1 MGILSKVWKG
11 FKKGV
16 KKIAKGVKKV
26 FKKIGKA
33 VGKLGIVGQIG
44 MMFLMPYAMG
54 AIGSFFGTAGKL
66 ASWSNTLLGSSNVLA
81 QGVGHGLNLINK
93 AGTFVGNAYK
103 SVTGTISEAFDRTG
117 NFLKGRGFVKTPVVD
132 PTTSIIP
139 KDPSEIARATE
150 TGVSLD
156 TEKILGLEEKTTNL
170 LSPDTV
176 SDIAKG
182 VDPLSK
188 SVTTVK
194 DSKNF
199 FDMSADDFAKSM
211 KTDPSI
217 IAETV
222 KGVTDPTSLLGPKEQ
237 TFLEQIN
244 IFDKDSQ
251 IRKDIAG
258 FDAYDYGKEAVKGTA
273 TEAVLGG
280 AKMAGKQAIAKG
292 LGYEP
297 PEGADYFSI
306 DLPGMSSAGTVN
318 RNVYDQYDLT
328 ATRMGN
334 PYIVQNV
341 SNSNYLNNLIA
352 NDNDSYK
359 AYMANFAA
367 STYTPMQRSLGGF

>member
-11 FKKGV
+11 FKKTV
-16 KKIAKGVKKV
+16 KKIGKGIKKV
-26 FKKIGKA
+26 FKKVAGAI
-33 VGKLGIVGQIG
+33 GKLGIVGQIG

-66 ASWSNTLLGSSNVLA
+66 ASWSNTLLGSSNILA

-132 PTTSIIP
+132 PTAIQASF
-139 KDPSEIARATE
+139 E
-150 TGVSLD
+150 TGQTTVGDAAGNLLDKDGKVILD
-156 TEKILGLEEKTTNL
+156 TGIDKTGLNIKKISTLPEE
-170 LSPDTV
+170 
-176 SDIAKG
+176 
-182 VDPLSK
+182 
-188 SVTTVK
+188 
-194 DSKNF
+194 SKNF

-211 KTDPSI
+211 KTDPSVI
-217 IAETV
+217 SETV
-222 KGVTDPTSLLGPKEQ
+222 KGVTDTTSLLGPKEQ

-244 IFDKDSQ
+244 IFDKDSA

-258 FDAYDYGKEAVKGTA
+258 FDAYDYGKEAVKGVA
-273 TEAVLGG
+273 TESVLGG
-280 AKMAGKQAIAKG
+280 AQMAGTQAVAKG

-306 DLPGMSSAGTVN
+306 DLPGMSSAGAVN
-318 RNVYDQYDLT
+318 RNVYNEYDLT
-328 ATRMGN
+328 ATKMGN

-341 SNSNYLNNLIA
+341 SNANFLNNLIA

-359 AYMANFAA
+359 TYMANFAA
-367 STYTPMQRSLGGF
+367 STYTPMQRALGGF